1 MNDAERVSPS
11 PEPRVEVI
19 DAPADYPFPKR
30 AENLAP
36 WTSVEVRLGAAKN
49 YWLATSRPDG
59 RPHVAPL
66 WGAWIDNALYFEGYP
81 TSRWARN
88 LARNPAASINLEDG
102 SDVVIVEGIVDFV
115 LTDAALAA
123 RIVSD
128 WRAKYGKLEPE
139 PESRGLY
146 RLRPRTARA
155 WTESLE
161 DGARWVFP
169 DS

>member
-1 MNDAERVSPS
+1 MNGAERVPPS

-19 DAPADYPFPKR
+19 DAPADYPFPKHT
-30 AENLAP
+30 ENLVP
-36 WTSVEVRLGAAKN
+36 WASVEARLGAAKN

-66 WGAWIDNALYFEGYP
+66 WGAWIDKALYFEGYP

-88 LARNPAASINLEDG
+88 LAQNPAASINLEDG
-102 SDVVIVEGIVDFV
+102 RAVVIVEGVVDFV
-115 LTDAALAA
+115 VTDSILAA
-123 RIVSD
+123 RIVAD

-139 PESRGLY
+139 PDTRGMY
-146 RLRPRTARA
+146 RLQPRTARA
-155 WTESLE
+155 WGESLE